1 MKIKQILYNLF
12 LKSFLIIFIVIFLGT
27 IFDNKSVL
35 VAENPIYEITSF
47 VIITIFFMIIYFIFL
62 KKINDK
68 TSLKKEII
76 IVSIIFI
83 IFCSIQLVYA
93 YFMTMYPGWDW
104 GDVMEAAKT
113 YVVGSKDSVNWSY
126 FQMFPNTQETIHPR
140 LL

>member
-1 MKIKQILYNLF
+1 MVIKKIGDYMKIKQILYNLF

-83 IFCSIQLVYA
+83 
-93 YFMTMYPGWDW
+93 
-104 GDVMEAAKT
+104 
-113 YVVGSKDSVNWSY
+113 
-126 FQMFPNTQETIHPR
+126 
-140 LL
+140 